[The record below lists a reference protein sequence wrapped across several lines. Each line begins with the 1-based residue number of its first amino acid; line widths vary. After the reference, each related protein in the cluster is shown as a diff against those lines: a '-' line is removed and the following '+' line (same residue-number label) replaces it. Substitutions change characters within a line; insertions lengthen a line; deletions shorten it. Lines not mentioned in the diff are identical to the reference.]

1 MMQHRHKRQR
11 TSQQRWV
18 AAFTL
23 AVAAAAASA
32 LNAGGS
38 AVRSAGADRVFNAEP
53 ALHQYRALRRMHAVS
68 ERFDHEG
75 WMDAWTELDSSG
87 FRYQIVAER
96 GSDTVRNRV
105 LRTLLK
111 REQELIAKGDFGRG
125 ELSDQNYEFGDETS
139 GPDVRYIAIKPKR
152 KDAMLI
158 DGRMVLNSEGDLMRV
173 EGILAK
179 NPSFWTSQVH
189 VTRHYARVDGIR
201 VPIATESIA
210 KVKFA
215 GRSRLN
221 VEYEYETVNGKPV
234 KTAAA
239 FSTAEIAGR

>member
-1 MMQHRHKRQR
+1 
-11 TSQQRWV
+11 
-18 AAFTL
+18 
-23 AVAAAAASA
+23 
-32 LNAGGS
+32 
-38 AVRSAGADRVFNAEP
+38 
-53 ALHQYRALRRMHAVS
+53 
-68 ERFDHEG
+68 
-75 WMDAWTELDSSG
+75 
-87 FRYQIVAER
+87 
-96 GSDTVRNRV
+96 
-105 LRTLLK
+105 
-111 REQELIAKGDFGRG
+111 
-125 ELSDQNYEFGDETS
+125 
-139 GPDVRYIAIKPKR
+139 
-152 KDAMLI
+152 
-158 DGRMVLNSEGDLMRV
+158 MVLNSEGDLVRV

-201 VPIATESIA
+201 VPIATESVA